1 MKLKKILFPTKFRE
15 LAFNSLESLLEL
27 KKVGLEEIIL
37 VYIIPREEVGFV
49 PYGGYMKD
57 EEDRLREQAQI
68 RFSDWQDAISAKG
81 IESKVVIEVGKP
93 IANIL
98 RISKREN
105 VDLIV
110 AGRKKRTTM
119 EKVYIGSATLELIR
133 RSTVPVLVSK
143 YMVQFEWQGEMI
155 TKVNDHIF
163 KSPLLATDW
172 SDPSEKGLKML
183 SSLKG
188 LADRVLVGHVI
199 GVKISKGRSKAELD
213 RIEKESK
220 ERLDNYCKRL
230 SDERMNAESHL
241 FSGRSAPEIM
251 RMARE
256 HKASMIVMGTTGKDR
271 LKAFWLGSVSHRVAE
286 TSELPVLLVP

>member
-37 VYIIPREEVGFV
+37 VYIIPREDVGFV

-57 EEDRLREQAQI
+57 EEERLREQAQI

-110 AGRKKRTTM
+110 AGRKKRTTL

-220 ERLDNYCKRL
+220 ERLDDYCKRL

>member
-27 KKVGLEEIIL
+27 KKVGLEEIVL
-37 VYIIPREEVGFV
+37 TYIIPREEVGFV

-57 EEDRLREQAQI
+57 EEERLREQAQI

-110 AGRKKRTTM
+110 AGRKKRTTL

-199 GVKISKGRSKAELD
+199 GVKISKGRTKAELD

-220 ERLDNYCKRL
+220 ERLDDYCKRL
-230 SDERMNAESHL
+230 SDERMNAEPHL

>member
-27 KKVGLEEIIL
+27 KKVGLEEIVL
-37 VYIIPREEVGFV
+37 TYIIPREEVGFV

-57 EEDRLREQAQI
+57 EEERLREQAQI

-110 AGRKKRTTM
+110 AGRKKRTTL

-188 LADRVLVGHVI
+188 LADKVLVGHVI
-199 GVKISKGRSKAELD
+199 GVKISKGRTKAELD

-220 ERLDNYCKRL
+220 ERLDDYCKRL
-230 SDERMNAESHL
+230 SDERMNAEPHL

>member
-27 KKVGLEEIIL
+27 KKVGLEEIVL
-37 VYIIPREEVGFV
+37 TYIIPREEVGFV

-57 EEDRLREQAQI
+57 EEERLREQAQI

-81 IESKVVIEVGKP
+81 VESKVVIEVGKP

-110 AGRKKRTTM
+110 AGRKKRTTL

-188 LADRVLVGHVI
+188 LADKVLVGHVI
-199 GVKISKGRSKAELD
+199 GVKISKGRTKAELD

-220 ERLDNYCKRL
+220 ERLDDYCKRL
-230 SDERMNAESHL
+230 SDERMNAEPHL

>member
-57 EEDRLREQAQI
+57 EEERLREQAQI

-110 AGRKKRTTM
+110 AGRKKRTTL

-188 LADRVLVGHVI
+188 LADKVLVGHVI
-199 GVKISKGRSKAELD
+199 GVKISKGRTKAELD

-220 ERLDNYCKRL
+220 ERLDDYCKRL
-230 SDERMNAESHL
+230 SDERMNAEPHL

>member
-57 EEDRLREQAQI
+57 EEERLREQAQI

-110 AGRKKRTTM
+110 AGRKKRTTL

-220 ERLDNYCKRL
+220 ERLDDYCKRL

>member
-27 KKVGLEEIIL
+27 KRVGLEEIIL

-57 EEDRLREQAQI
+57 EEERLREQAQI

>member
-27 KKVGLEEIIL
+27 KKVGLEEIVL
-37 VYIIPREEVGFV
+37 TYIIPREEVGFV

-57 EEDRLREQAQI
+57 EEERLREQAQI

-81 IESKVVIEVGKP
+81 VESKVVIEVGKP

-110 AGRKKRTTM
+110 AGRKKRTTL

-188 LADRVLVGHVI
+188 LADKVLVGHVI
-199 GVKISKGRSKAELD
+199 GVKISKGRTKAELD

-220 ERLDNYCKRL
+220 ERLDDYCKRL
-230 SDERMNAESHL
+230 SNERMNAEPHL

>member
-57 EEDRLREQAQI
+57 EEERLREQAQI

-110 AGRKKRTTM
+110 AGRKKRTTL

-143 YMVQFEWQGEMI
+143 YMVQFEWEGEMI

-188 LADRVLVGHVI
+188 LADKVLVGHVI
-199 GVKISKGRSKAELD
+199 GVKISKGRTKAELD

-220 ERLDNYCKRL
+220 ERLDDYCKRL
-230 SDERMNAESHL
+230 SDERMNAEPHL

>member
-27 KKVGLEEIIL
+27 KKVGLEEIVL
-37 VYIIPREEVGFV
+37 TYIIPREEVGFV

-57 EEDRLREQAQI
+57 EEERLREQAQI

-110 AGRKKRTTM
+110 AGRKKRTTL

-188 LADRVLVGHVI
+188 LADKVLVGHVI
-199 GVKISKGRSKAELD
+199 GVKISKGRTKAELD
-213 RIEKESK
+213 RIERESK
-220 ERLDNYCKRL
+220 ERLDDYCKRL
-230 SDERMNAESHL
+230 SDERMNAEPHL

>member
-37 VYIIPREEVGFV
+37 VYIIPREDVGFV

-57 EEDRLREQAQI
+57 EEERLREQAQI

-110 AGRKKRTTM
+110 AGRKKRTTL

-183 SSLKG
+183 FSLKG

-220 ERLDNYCKRL
+220 ERLDDYCKRL